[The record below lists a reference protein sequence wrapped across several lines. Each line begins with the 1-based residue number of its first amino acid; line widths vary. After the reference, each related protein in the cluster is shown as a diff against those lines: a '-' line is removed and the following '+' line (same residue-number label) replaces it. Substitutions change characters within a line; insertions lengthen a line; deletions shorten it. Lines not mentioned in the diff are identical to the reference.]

1 MKKYL
6 LELLEQ
12 VTPANDEHKDI
23 LMCFLGFFPLLLSA
37 IGGFLLTL
45 ILMR

>member
-1 MKKYL
+1 MKNYFFDL
-6 LELLEQ
+6 LDQ
-12 VTPANDEHKDI
+12 VTPRNEEDKDI
-23 LMCFLGFFPLLLSA
+23 LMCFLGFFPLVLSA